1 MGPLIGCVADDST
14 GATDIALT
22 LARGGMRTVQ
32 LIGVPSP
39 DDVPR
44 DADAVVV
51 ALKSRT
57 NPAAEAVAQS
67 LQSVRALRAAG
78 ARQFIFKYCSTFDS
92 TDAGNI
98 GPVAEALL
106 AELGGAIATVC
117 PAFPANGRT
126 VYRGHLFVGDRL
138 LSDSPMR
145 DHPLTPMR
153 DADLTRML
161 GCQTGL
167 AIGLVCY
174 ETVAAG
180 AEVIRARLD
189 ALARAGVRLAVVDA
203 LTDAHLEALA
213 LASADLPLL
222 TGASGI
228 ALGLS
233 ANFRRQGLL
242 PDRSEAGGFS
252 ARAGRAAI
260 LAGSCSA
267 RTREQVA
274 KAVTA
279 GIPALRLDSRE
290 LAAGRQNAASALAW
304 AADQPA
310 DRPILIYSS
319 VDPAEIAA
327 VQAAFTRERAAALIE
342 DTLATLARGLVD
354 QGTSRLIVA
363 GGETSGAVVAGLG
376 VRALDI
382 GPEIDTGVPWTRV
395 RAGTGASEGLALALK
410 SGNFGAPDFFLNA
423 WSLVS

>member
-1 MGPLIGCVADDST
+1 MGPLIGCIADDST

-32 LIGVPSP
+32 VIGVPDP
-39 DDVPR
+39 DAVPR

-57 NPAAEAVAQS
+57 SPAAEAVAQS
-67 LQSVRALRAAG
+67 LQSARALRAAG
-78 ARQFIFKYCSTFDS
+78 ARQIIFKYCSTFDS

-153 DADLTRML
+153 DADLRRVL
-161 GCQTGL
+161 ARQTGL
-167 AIGLVCY
+167 AIDLVGY

-180 AEVIRARLD
+180 AAAIRARLE
-189 ALARAGVRLAVVDA
+189 ALAQAGVRLAVVDA

-213 LASADLPLL
+213 AASADLPLL

-228 ALGLS
+228 ALGLP

-242 PDRSEAGGFS
+242 PDRSEEGGFT
-252 ARAGRAAI
+252 AHAGRAAI

-274 KAVTA
+274 AALAA
-279 GIPALRLDSRE
+279 GIPALRLETRE
-290 LAAGRQNAASALAW
+290 LVDGRQTAETVLGW
-304 AADQPA
+304 AATQPA
-310 DRPILIYSS
+310 DRPILVYSS
-319 VDPAEIAA
+319 ADPAEIAA
-327 VQAAFTRERAAALIE
+327 VQAEFGRERAATLVE
-342 DTLATLARGLVD
+342 DTLAAVARGLVER
-354 QGTSRLIVA
+354 GVSRLLVA

-410 SGNFGAPDFFLNA
+410 SGNFGAPDFFLKA
-423 WSLVS
+423 WSVLS